1 MDERKKLIELIEKA
15 RKAMNKEEFSCDL
28 ARNSFIAEYLIANGV
43 TVQEHGW
50 IKIYAGSMYPYS
62 CSKCG
67 NCHARMVKF
76 CECCGTKLDLPQP
89 PKGE

>member
-1 MDERKKLIELIEKA
+1 MDIKEKLMELLDI
-15 RKAMNKEEFSCDL
+15 MFNG
-28 ARNSFIAEYLIANGV
+28 EYCIDKTEAADFLIANGV

-67 NCHARMVKF
+67 NCHARIVKF
-76 CECCGTKLDLPQP
+76 CERCGTKLDLPQP
-89 PKGE
+89 SKGK